1 MKRFALVA
9 SGLTLGL
16 AACNSSE
23 GNVTTSP
30 SSNLVA
36 TPTVAVTLPATKVD
50 TSALNGATANAVDA
64 AASRTA
70 VASATQ
76 GAQDAFQAVFD
87 SGAAKMTNP
96 MGSQASAMANANA
109 KMRLAFQKDPN
120 NTQACFGLAVTSLAV
135 RTQSLGETMGKLQNE
150 GLDISNPVSA
160 GRGQAALPGLARAM
174 SNPTEAPSITAL
186 QDSVELKLFPTLD
199 SAIFL
204 LQKAWKDPDFAFKVA
219 DPDFAGDSLVIDR
232 GDVGFALAG
241 LKGLRGYVSWMV
253 SYNADVRKNGTYAW
267 IDTLAN
273 IDGNV
278 PSTTAQKAAF
288 DHVKALVAPGSDFLK
303 VRTGKEELLGSV
315 VPQFREALAV
325 AKEAAT
331 LSYNLKHGAT
341 DRRLTTITT
350 TSQRDLVIKAADT
363 ALSWLAGPRTV
374 TLMKRSTCKETY
386 TSTSSSHYVYDSI
399 KGSYTYSATPV
410 TTTSSSTYSWTHTNL
425 FGLSSSSCGK
435 DYSYTG
441 TSYSYASTYTEIG
454 GTSVQAR
461 FDLSALLRLTDLKA
475 FLPNSYVWNDY
486 STWKANGPFSLSNG
500 TTVKVANAFEDD
512 INASG
517 PLALKGWL
525 RWSDPTFGGAFP
537 DLTTSEALLDLVN
550 RMDGGNTASAARI
563 GTAFSLLR

>member
-1 MKRFALVA
+1 MKRIALLA

-16 AACNSSE
+16 AACNSSD

-30 SSNLVA
+30 SNNLVT

-50 TSALNGATANAVDA
+50 TTKLNGSTVDA
-64 AASRTA
+64 AASRAA

-87 SGAAKMTNP
+87 STSGDVTNP
-96 MGSQASAMANANA
+96 MGNQALAMANANA
-109 KMRLAFQKDPN
+109 QMRVAFQKDPN

-135 RTQSLGETMGKLQNE
+135 RTQDMGETMGKLQNE
-150 GLDISNPVSA
+150 GLDVANPMAA

-204 LQKAWKDPDFAFKVA
+204 LQKAWKDPNFAFKVA

-241 LKGLRGYVSWMV
+241 LKGLRSYVSWLV
-253 SYNADVRKNGTYAW
+253 SYNADVRKDGSYAW

-273 IDGNV
+273 IDGDA

-288 DHVKALVAPGSDFLK
+288 DHVKALTAPGSAFLK
-303 VRTGKEELLGSV
+303 VRSGKEELLGSV
-315 VPQFREALAV
+315 VPQFREALTV
-325 AKEAAT
+325 AKEAASM
-331 LSYNLKHGAT
+331 SYELKHGAT

-350 TSQRDLVIKAADT
+350 TSQRDQVIKAADT

-374 TLMKRSTCKETY
+374 TLMKLSTCKETY
-386 TSTSSSHYVYDSI
+386 TSTYTSNYVYDSI
-399 KGSYTYSATPV
+399 KDTYTYSATPV
-410 TTTSSSTYSWTHTNL
+410 TTTSTSTYAWTRHNL
-425 FGLSSSSCGK
+425 FGLSSSNCGSG
-435 DYSYTG
+435 YSYTG
-441 TSYSYASTYTEIG
+441 TSYSYSSTYTEIG
-454 GTSVQAR
+454 GTTVQTR
-461 FDLSALLRLTDLKA
+461 FDLSSLLRLSDLKA
-475 FLPNSYVWNDY
+475 FVPNSYVWNDY
-486 STWKANGPFSLSNG
+486 SSWKANGPFSLSNG
-500 TTVKVANAFEDD
+500 STTKTVKEISELTDAQGIVG
-512 INASG
+512 I
-517 PLALKGWL
+517 KGWL
-525 RWSDPTFGGAFP
+525 RWADPTFGGAFP
-537 DLTTSEALLDLVN
+537 DLTTSEALIDLVN
-550 RMDGGNTASAARI
+550 RMDGGNTASAARL